1 MEGNNHK
8 LKIYK
13 QGKFVYAENITG
25 INPDVNLII
34 IGSDNNKNEYMK
46 KENIEDEKD

>member
-13 QGKFVYAENITG
+13 RGKTIYAENITG
-25 INPDVNLII
+25 INPDVGLII
-34 IGSDNNKNEYMK
+34 IGGNNNNEHAK
-46 KENIEDEKD
+46 KENIKDEKD